1 MMPAPTSPQRRRDA
15 IAALNDTLRRSFGA
29 ASNSAGRVVMTRG
42 VAALP
47 PEDLYRALAA
57 LAQFNA
63 FTPDNDPYGEH
74 DFAAF
79 TVDGTRFNFKIDY
92 YENDQLQFGAE
103 DPLVAYR
110 VLTFMLAEEY

>member
-1 MMPAPTSPQRRRDA
+1 MVAPSSPQRRREA
-15 IAALNDTLRRSFGA
+15 IAALNDALRRSFL
-29 ASNSAGRVVMTRG
+29 SEQGRMVLTRG

-47 PEDLYRALAA
+47 PATLALALDA
-57 LAQFNA
+57 LRRFDT

-79 TVDGTRFNFKIDY
+79 TVEGHRFNFKIDY
-92 YENDQLQFGAE
+92 YENAELRFGAE

-110 VLTFMLAEEY
+110 VLTLMLAEEY